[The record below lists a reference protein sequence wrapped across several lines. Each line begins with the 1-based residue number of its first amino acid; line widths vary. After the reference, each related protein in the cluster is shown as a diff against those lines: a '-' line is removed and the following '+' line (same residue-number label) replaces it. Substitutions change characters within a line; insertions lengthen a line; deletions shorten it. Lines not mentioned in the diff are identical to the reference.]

1 MLAAFHFHYNPF
13 LDTAQHSFFRK
24 GGKKMENRGLLLAA
38 IAALL
43 ERADDSTLRF
53 VYFFL
58 LR

>member
-1 MLAAFHFHYNPF
+1 
-13 LDTAQHSFFRK
+13 
-24 GGKKMENRGLLLAA
+24 MENRELLLAA

-43 ERADDSTLRF
+43 ENADDSTLRF